1 VRRNVRRGHFV
12 TALLTV
18 ATALTVS
25 ACGGSKPQS
34 KAPPKPVT
42 ERQRDSAI
50 GASGLPGAS
59 GIRRAQQVTDSLN
72 AQNARLDSIH

>member
-1 VRRNVRRGHFV
+1 MSPAR
-12 TALLTV
+12 
-18 ATALTVS
+18 ATALPALALVI
-25 ACGGSKPQS
+25 ALAGCGGSKPQS

-59 GIRRAQQVTDSLN
+59 GIRRAQHAVDSLN

>member
-1 VRRNVRRGHFV
+1 MRRNVRRRGLV
-12 TALLTV
+12 TALLTAAAAV
-18 ATALTVS
+18 TVS

-34 KAPPKPVT
+34 KAPAKPVT
-42 ERQRDSAI
+42 QRQRDSAI

-59 GIRRAQQVTDSLN
+59 GIRRAQQVVDSLN